1 MPFGPN
7 RAPPGTRGELLY
19 PVVFSFRE
27 TVLGIEKPVVAGELL
42 SAGNGAT
49 EPVLS
54 SGRPAARLSPWM
66 DLNRSIEDQR
76 PRKKIPLRCA
86 FSLRVPRAF
95 AIPPAILYVFQFY
108 VFLFRKRILVG

>member
-1 MPFGPN
+1 M
-7 RAPPGTRGELLY
+7 
-19 PVVFSFRE
+19 VFSFRE

-54 SGRPAARLSPWM
+54 SGRPAARLSPSM

-76 PRKKIPLRCA
+76 PRKKDTP
-86 FSLRVPRAF
+86 SLRIFVKSPWR
-95 AIPPAILYVFQFY
+95 
-108 VFLFRKRILVG
+108 FRYSIRSP